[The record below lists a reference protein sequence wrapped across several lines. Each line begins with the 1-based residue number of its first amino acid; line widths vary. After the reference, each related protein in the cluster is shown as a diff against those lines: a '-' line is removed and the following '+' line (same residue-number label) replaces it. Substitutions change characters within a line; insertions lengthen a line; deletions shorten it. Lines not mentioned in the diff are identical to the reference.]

1 MKFLS
6 GKNMENDL
14 SMGAAWMNGKVLPI
28 SQAMIPVNDWGL
40 VRSDITYDVVP
51 VIDGAFFR
59 FDEYLTRFLSSMEDL
74 HLDPG
79 MSKRDIKAALHQMVG
94 KSSLRDS
101 YVAMVCSR
109 GKPKIAGSR
118 DPRDCEN
125 HFFAWCVPYVH
136 IIKPEIVEQGAT
148 AWIAQNAY
156 RIPENS
162 VNPRV
167 KNYHWGDFT
176 QGIFEAKDKNYETV
190 ILLDYDGNV
199 TEGPGF
205 NVFAVKDKVLITPD
219 RGVLAGVSRKTVL
232 EMADHLGINT
242 SIRALGVEEL
252 LEADEVFISSSGGGV
267 IPIIRVNET
276 IFGNGA
282 SGPVSIQL
290 NETYWT
296 WATLEKYRDPINYA
310 L

>member
-1 MKFLS
+1 
-6 GKNMENDL
+6 MENDL
-14 SMGAAWMNGKVLPI
+14 SLGAAWMNGTVIPI
-28 SQAMIPVNDWGL
+28 SQAAIPVNDWGL
-40 VRSDITYDVVP
+40 VHSDITYDVVP

-59 FDEYLTRFLSSMEDL
+59 FDEYLARFLSSMENL

-79 MSKRDIKAALHQMVG
+79 MSKRDIKAALHQMVS
-94 KSSLRDS
+94 KSRLRDS

-118 DPRDCEN
+118 DPRDCGN

-136 IIKPEIVEQGAT
+136 VIRPEVVEQGAT

-232 EMADHLGINT
+232 EMAEHLGINT
-242 SIRALGVEEL
+242 SVRSLSVEEF
-252 LEADEVFISSSGGGV
+252 LEADEVFLSSSGGGV

-282 SGPVSIQL
+282 SGPISVQL
-290 NETYWT
+290 NETYWKWT
-296 WATLEKYRDPINYA
+296 TLEKYRDPIDYS

>member
-1 MKFLS
+1 
-6 GKNMENDL
+6 MENDL
-14 SMGAAWMNGKVLPI
+14 SLGAAWMNGTVIPI
-28 SQAMIPVNDWGL
+28 SQAAIPVNDWGL
-40 VRSDITYDVVP
+40 VHSDITYDVVP

-59 FDEYLTRFLSSMEDL
+59 FDEYLARFLSSMENL

-79 MSKRDIKAALHQMVG
+79 MSKRDIKAALHQMVS
-94 KSSLRDS
+94 KSRLRDS

-118 DPRDCEN
+118 DPRDCDN

-136 IIKPEIVEQGAT
+136 VIKPEVVEQGAT

-205 NVFAVKDKVLITPD
+205 NVFAVKNKVLITPD

-232 EMADHLGINT
+232 EMAEHLGINT
-242 SIRALGVEEL
+242 SVRSLSVEEL
-252 LEADEVFISSSGGGV
+252 LEADEVFLSSSGGGV

-282 SGPVSIQL
+282 SGPISVQL
-290 NETYWT
+290 NETYWAWT
-296 WATLEKYRDPINYA
+296 TLEKYRDPIDYEP
-310 L
+310 

>member
-1 MKFLS
+1 
-6 GKNMENDL
+6 MENDL

-40 VRSDITYDVVP
+40 VHSDITYDVVP

-59 FDEYLTRFLSSMEDL
+59 FDEYLARFLSSMEDL

-79 MSKRDIKAALHQMVG
+79 MSKRDIQEALHQMLS

-118 DPRDCEN
+118 DPRDCDN

-136 IIKPEIVEQGAT
+136 VIKPEIVEQGAT

-176 QGIFEAKDKNYETV
+176 QGIFEAKDNKYETV
-190 ILLDYDGNV
+190 ILLDFDGNV

-205 NVFAVKDKVLITPD
+205 NVFAVKDGVLITPD
-219 RGVLAGVSRKTVL
+219 RGILAGVSRKTVL
-232 EMADHLGINT
+232 EIADHLGIRVV
-242 SIRALGVEEL
+242 IRPVSVDEL
-252 LEADEVFISSSGGGV
+252 LAADEVFLSSSGGGV
-267 IPIIRVNET
+267 IPIVRVNET
-276 IFGNGA
+276 IYGNGVK
-282 SGPVSIQL
+282 GPISVRL
-290 NETYWT
+290 NETYWQWT
-296 WATLEKYRDPINYA
+296 KLEKYRDPINYTVF

>member
-1 MKFLS
+1 
-6 GKNMENDL
+6 MENDL
-14 SMGAAWMNGKVLPI
+14 SLGAAWMNGTIIPI
-28 SQAMIPVNDWGL
+28 SQAAIPVNDWGL
-40 VRSDITYDVVP
+40 VHSDITYDVVP

-59 FDEYLTRFLSSMEDL
+59 FDEYLARFLSSMENL

-79 MSKRDIKAALHQMVG
+79 MSKRDIQAALHQMVG

-118 DPRDCEN
+118 DPRDCDN

-136 IIKPEIVEQGAT
+136 VIKPEVVEQGAT

-232 EMADHLGINT
+232 EMAEHLGINT
-242 SIRALGVEEL
+242 SVRSLSVEEL
-252 LEADEVFISSSGGGV
+252 LEADEVFLSSSGGGV

-282 SGPVSIQL
+282 SGPISVQL
-290 NETYWT
+290 NETYWKWT
-296 WATLEKYRDPINYA
+296 TLEKYRDPISYR

>member
-1 MKFLS
+1 
-6 GKNMENDL
+6 MENDL
-14 SMGAAWMNGKVLPI
+14 SLGAAWMNGTVIPI
-28 SQAMIPVNDWGL
+28 SQAAIPVNDWGL
-40 VRSDITYDVVP
+40 VHSDITYDVVP

-59 FDEYLTRFLSSMEDL
+59 FDEYLARFLSSMENL

-79 MSKRDIKAALHQMVG
+79 MSKRDIKAALHQMVS
-94 KSSLRDS
+94 KSRLRDS

-136 IIKPEIVEQGAT
+136 IIKPEIVKQGAT

-162 VNPRV
+162 VNPLV

-232 EMADHLGINT
+232 EMAEHLGINT
-242 SIRALGVEEL
+242 SVRSLSVEEL
-252 LEADEVFISSSGGGV
+252 LEADEVFLSSSGGGV

-282 SGPVSIQL
+282 SGPISVQL
-290 NETYWT
+290 NETYWAWT
-296 WATLEKYRDPINYA
+296 TLEKYRDPIDYEP
-310 L
+310 

>member
-1 MKFLS
+1 
-6 GKNMENDL
+6 MENDL

-40 VRSDITYDVVP
+40 VHSDITYDVVP

-59 FDEYLTRFLSSMEDL
+59 FDEYLARFLSSMENL

-79 MSKRDIKAALHQMVG
+79 MSKREIKAALHQMVG

-162 VNPRV
+162 VNPLV

-219 RGVLAGVSRKTVL
+219 KGVLAGVSRKTVL
-232 EMADHLGINT
+232 EMAEHLGINT
-242 SIRALGVEEL
+242 SVRSLSVEEL
-252 LEADEVFISSSGGGV
+252 LEADEVFLSSSGGGV

-282 SGPVSIQL
+282 SGPISVQL
-290 NETYWT
+290 NETYWKWT
-296 WATLEKYRDPINYA
+296 TLEKYRDPIDYA

>member
-1 MKFLS
+1 
-6 GKNMENDL
+6 MENDL
-14 SMGAAWMNGKVLPI
+14 SLGAAWMNGTVIPI
-28 SQAMIPVNDWGL
+28 SQAKIPVNDWGL
-40 VRSDITYDVVP
+40 VHSDITYDVVP

-59 FDEYLTRFLSSMEDL
+59 FDEYLARFLSSMENL

-79 MSKRDIKAALHQMVG
+79 MNKRDIQAALHQMVS

-232 EMADHLGINT
+232 EMAEHLGINT
-242 SIRALGVEEL
+242 SVRSLSVEEL
-252 LEADEVFISSSGGGV
+252 LEADEVFLSSSGGGV

-282 SGPVSIQL
+282 SGPISVQL
-290 NETYWT
+290 NETYWKWT
-296 WATLEKYRDPINYA
+296 TLEKYRDPIDYA

>member
-1 MKFLS
+1 
-6 GKNMENDL
+6 MENDL
-14 SMGAAWMNGKVLPI
+14 SLGAAWMNGTVIPM
-28 SQAMIPVNDWGL
+28 SQAKIPVNDWGL
-40 VRSDITYDVVP
+40 VHSDITYDVVP

-59 FDEYLTRFLSSMEDL
+59 FDEYLTRFLSSMENL

-79 MSKRDIKAALHQMVG
+79 MSKRDIEVALHQMVG

-162 VNPRV
+162 VNPLV

-190 ILLDYDGNV
+190 ILLDYDGNI

-205 NVFAVKDKVLITPD
+205 NVFAVKDEVLITPD

-232 EMADHLGINT
+232 EMAEHLGINT
-242 SIRALGVEEL
+242 SVRSLSVEEL
-252 LEADEVFISSSGGGV
+252 LDADEVFLSSSGGGV
-267 IPIIRVNET
+267 IPIIRVNER

-282 SGPVSIQL
+282 SGPISVQL
-290 NETYWT
+290 NETYWKWT
-296 WATLEKYRDPINYA
+296 SLEKYRDPIDYA

>member
-1 MKFLS
+1 
-6 GKNMENDL
+6 MENDL
-14 SMGAAWMNGKVLPI
+14 SLGAAWMNGTVIPI
-28 SQAMIPVNDWGL
+28 SQAAIPVNDWGL
-40 VRSDITYDVVP
+40 VHSDITYDVVP
-51 VIDGAFFR
+51 GIDGAFFR
-59 FDEYLTRFLSSMEDL
+59 FDEYLARFLSSMENL

-79 MSKRDIKAALHQMVG
+79 MSKRDIKAALHQMVS
-94 KSSLRDS
+94 KSRLRDS

-118 DPRDCEN
+118 DPRDCDN

-136 IIKPEIVEQGAT
+136 VIKPEIVEQGAT

-232 EMADHLGINT
+232 EMAEHLGINT
-242 SIRALGVEEL
+242 SVRSLSVEEF
-252 LEADEVFISSSGGGV
+252 LEADEVFLSSSGGGV

-282 SGPVSIQL
+282 SGPISVQL
-290 NETYWT
+290 NETYWAWT
-296 WATLEKYRDPINYA
+296 TLEKYRDPIDYEP
-310 L
+310 

>member
-1 MKFLS
+1 
-6 GKNMENDL
+6 MENDL

-162 VNPRV
+162 VNPLV

-176 QGIFEAKDKNYETV
+176 QGLFEAKDKNYETV

-205 NVFAVKDKVLITPD
+205 NVFAVKDKVLITPN

-232 EMADHLGINT
+232 EMADHLGIKT
-242 SIRALGVEEL
+242 CVRSLSVEEL
-252 LEADEVFISSSGGGV
+252 LEADEVFLSSSGGGV

-282 SGPVSIQL
+282 SGPISVQL
-290 NETYWT
+290 NETYWNWT
-296 WATLEKYRDPINYA
+296 TLEKYRDPIDYA

>member
-1 MKFLS
+1 
-6 GKNMENDL
+6 MEHDL
-14 SMGAAWMNGKVLPI
+14 SLGAAWMNGEIIPI
-28 SQAMIPVNDWGL
+28 SKATISVNDWGL
-40 VRSDITYDVVP
+40 VHSDITYDVVP

-59 FDEYLTRFLSSMEDL
+59 FDEYLARFLSSMEDL

-79 MSKRDIKAALHQMVG
+79 MSKRDIQEALHQMVG
-94 KSSLRDS
+94 KANLRDS

-109 GKPKIAGSR
+109 GKPKISGSR
-118 DPRDCEN
+118 DPRDCKN

-136 IIKPEIVEQGAT
+136 IIKPEVVEQGAT

-232 EMADHLGINT
+232 EMADYLGINT
-242 SIRALGVEEL
+242 SVRSLSVEEL
-252 LEADEVFISSSGGGV
+252 LDADEVFLSSSGGGV

-282 SGPVSIQL
+282 SGPISVRL
-290 NETYWT
+290 NETYWKWT
-296 WATLEKYRDPINYA
+296 TLEKYRDPIDYT

>member
-1 MKFLS
+1 
-6 GKNMENDL
+6 MENDL
-14 SMGAAWMNGKVLPI
+14 SLGAAWMNGTVIPI
-28 SQAMIPVNDWGL
+28 SQAAIPVNDWGL
-40 VRSDITYDVVP
+40 VHSDITYDVVP

-59 FDEYLTRFLSSMEDL
+59 FDEYLARFLSSMENL

-79 MSKRDIKAALHQMVG
+79 MSKRDIKAALHQMVS
-94 KSSLRDS
+94 KSRLRDS

-118 DPRDCEN
+118 DPRDCDN

-136 IIKPEIVEQGAT
+136 VIKPEVVEQGAT

-162 VNPRV
+162 VNPLV

-232 EMADHLGINT
+232 EMAEHLGINT
-242 SIRALGVEEL
+242 SIRSLSVEEL
-252 LEADEVFISSSGGGV
+252 LEADEVFLSSSGGGV

-282 SGPVSIQL
+282 SGPISVQL
-290 NETYWT
+290 NETYWAWT
-296 WATLEKYRDPINYA
+296 TLEKYRDPIDYEP
-310 L
+310 

>member
-6 GKNMENDL
+6 GENMENDL

-118 DPRDCEN
+118 NPRDCEN

-162 VNPRV
+162 VNPLV

-176 QGIFEAKDKNYETV
+176 QGLFEAKDKNYETV

-232 EMADHLGINT
+232 EMADHLGIKT
-242 SIRALGVEEL
+242 CVRSLSVEEL
-252 LEADEVFISSSGGGV
+252 LEADEVFLSSSGGGV

-282 SGPVSIQL
+282 SGPISVQL
-290 NETYWT
+290 NETYWNWT
-296 WATLEKYRDPINYA
+296 TLEKYRDPIDYA

>member
-1 MKFLS
+1 MEHNLS
-6 GKNMENDL
+6 L
-14 SMGAAWMNGKVLPI
+14 GAAWMNGKVLPI
-28 SQAMIPVNDWGL
+28 SQATIPVNDWGL
-40 VRSDITYDVVP
+40 VHSDITYDVVP

-59 FDEYLTRFLSSMEDL
+59 FDEYLARFLSSMENL

-79 MSKRDIKAALHQMVG
+79 MTKLDIQAALHQMVG
-94 KSSLRDS
+94 KANLRDS

-109 GKPKIAGSR
+109 GKPKISGSR

-136 IIKPEIVEQGAT
+136 IIKPEVVEQGAT
-148 AWIAQNAY
+148 AWIAQNVY
-156 RIPENS
+156 RIPDSS

-176 QGIFEAKDKNYETV
+176 QGIFEAKDNNYETV

-232 EMADHLGINT
+232 EMADYLGINT
-242 SIRALGVEEL
+242 SVRSLSVEEL
-252 LEADEVFISSSGGGV
+252 LDADEVFLSSSGGGV

-282 SGPVSIQL
+282 SGPISVRL
-290 NETYWT
+290 NETYWKWT
-296 WATLEKYRDPINYA
+296 TLEKYRDPIDYT

>member
-1 MKFLS
+1 
-6 GKNMENDL
+6 MENDL
-14 SMGAAWMNGKVLPI
+14 SLGAAWMNGTVIPI
-28 SQAMIPVNDWGL
+28 SQATIPVNDWGL
-40 VRSDITYDVVP
+40 VHSDITYDVVP

-59 FDEYLTRFLSSMEDL
+59 FDEYLARFLSSMENL

-79 MSKRDIKAALHQMVG
+79 MSKRDIQAALHQMVS

-118 DPRDCEN
+118 DPRDCDN

-136 IIKPEIVEQGAT
+136 VIKPEVVEQGAT

-232 EMADHLGINT
+232 EMAEHLGINT
-242 SIRALGVEEL
+242 SVRSLSVEEL
-252 LEADEVFISSSGGGV
+252 LEADEVFLSSSGGGV

-282 SGPVSIQL
+282 SGPISIQL
-290 NETYWT
+290 NETYWKWT
-296 WATLEKYRDPINYA
+296 TLEKYRDPIDYT

>member
-1 MKFLS
+1 MEHNLS
-6 GKNMENDL
+6 L
-14 SMGAAWMNGKVLPI
+14 GAAWMNGKVLPI
-28 SQAMIPVNDWGL
+28 SQATIPVNDWGL
-40 VRSDITYDVVP
+40 VHSDITYDVVP

-59 FDEYLTRFLSSMEDL
+59 FDEYLARFLSSMKNL

-79 MSKRDIKAALHQMVG
+79 MTKLDIQAALHQMVG
-94 KSSLRDS
+94 KANLRDS

-109 GKPKIAGSR
+109 GKPKISGSR

-136 IIKPEIVEQGAT
+136 IIKPEVVEKGAT
-148 AWIAQNAY
+148 AWIAQNVY
-156 RIPENS
+156 RIPDSS

-176 QGIFEAKDKNYETV
+176 QGIFEAKDNNYETV

-219 RGVLAGVSRKTVL
+219 KGVLAGVSRKTVL
-232 EMADHLGINT
+232 EMADYLGINT
-242 SIRALGVEEL
+242 SVRSLSLKEL
-252 LEADEVFISSSGGGV
+252 LEADEVFLSSSGGGV

-282 SGPVSIQL
+282 SGPISVRL
-290 NETYWT
+290 NKTYWKWT
-296 WATLEKYRDPINYA
+296 TLEKYRDPIDYT

>member
-1 MKFLS
+1 
-6 GKNMENDL
+6 MENDL
-14 SMGAAWMNGKVLPI
+14 SLGAAWMNGTIIPI
-28 SQAMIPVNDWGL
+28 SQATIPVNDWGL
-40 VRSDITYDVVP
+40 VHSDITYDVVP

-59 FDEYLTRFLSSMEDL
+59 FDEYLARFLSSMEDL

-79 MSKRDIKAALHQMVG
+79 MSKRDIQAALHQMVS
-94 KSSLRDS
+94 KSSLRYS

-136 IIKPEIVEQGAT
+136 IIQPEIVEQGAT

-205 NVFAVKDKVLITPD
+205 NVFAVKDKILITPD

-232 EMADHLGINT
+232 EMAEHLGINT
-242 SIRALGVEEL
+242 SVRSLSVEEL
-252 LEADEVFISSSGGGV
+252 LEADEVFLSSSGGGV

-282 SGPVSIQL
+282 SGPISVQL
-290 NETYWT
+290 NETYWKWT
-296 WATLEKYRDPINYA
+296 TLEKYRDPIDYT

>member
-1 MKFLS
+1 
-6 GKNMENDL
+6 MENDL

-59 FDEYLTRFLSSMEDL
+59 FDEYLTRFLSSMENL

-136 IIKPEIVEQGAT
+136 IIKPEIVKQGAT

-162 VNPRV
+162 VNPLV

-232 EMADHLGINT
+232 EMAEHLGINT
-242 SIRALGVEEL
+242 SVRSLSVEEL
-252 LEADEVFISSSGGGV
+252 LEADEVFLSSSGGGV

-282 SGPVSIQL
+282 SGPISVQL
-290 NETYWT
+290 NETYWKWT
-296 WATLEKYRDPINYA
+296 TLEKYRDPIDYA

>member
-1 MKFLS
+1 
-6 GKNMENDL
+6 MENDL
-14 SMGAAWMNGKVLPI
+14 SLGAAWMNGTVIPI
-28 SQAMIPVNDWGL
+28 SQAAIPVNDWGL
-40 VRSDITYDVVP
+40 VHSDITYDVVP

-59 FDEYLTRFLSSMEDL
+59 FDEYLARFLSSMENL

-79 MSKRDIKAALHQMVG
+79 MSKRDIKAALHQMVS
-94 KSSLRDS
+94 KSRLRDS

-118 DPRDCEN
+118 DPRDCGN

-136 IIKPEIVEQGAT
+136 VIRPEVVEQGAT

-232 EMADHLGINT
+232 EIAEHLGINT
-242 SIRALGVEEL
+242 SVRSLSVEEF
-252 LEADEVFISSSGGGV
+252 LEADEVFLSSSGGGV

-282 SGPVSIQL
+282 SGPISVQL
-290 NETYWT
+290 NETYWAWT
-296 WATLEKYRDPINYA
+296 TLEKYRDPIDYEP
-310 L
+310 

>member
-1 MKFLS
+1 MKH
-6 GKNMENDL
+6 DL
-14 SMGAAWMNGKVLPI
+14 SHGAAWMNGEVIPI
-28 SQAMIPVNDWGL
+28 AQATIPVNDWGL
-40 VRSDITYDVVP
+40 VHSDITYDVVP

-59 FDEYLTRFLSSMEDL
+59 FDEYLARFLSSMENL

-79 MSKRDIKAALHQMVG
+79 MTKLDIQAALHQMVG
-94 KSSLRDS
+94 KSNLRDS

-118 DPRDCEN
+118 DPRDCDN

-136 IIKPEIVEQGAT
+136 VIKPEVVEQGAT

-162 VNPRV
+162 VNPLV

-176 QGIFEAKDKNYETV
+176 QGIFEAKDKDYETV

-232 EMADHLGINT
+232 EMAEHLGINT
-242 SIRALGVEEL
+242 SIRSLRVEEL
-252 LEADEVFISSSGGGV
+252 LEADEVFLSSSGGGV

-282 SGPVSIQL
+282 SGPISVQL
-290 NETYWT
+290 NKTYWT
-296 WATLEKYRDPINYA
+296 WTTLEKYRDPIDYA
-310 L
+310 F

>member
-1 MKFLS
+1 
-6 GKNMENDL
+6 MENDL
-14 SMGAAWMNGKVLPI
+14 SLGAAWMNGTVIPI
-28 SQAMIPVNDWGL
+28 SQAKIPVMDWGL
-40 VRSDITYDVVP
+40 VHSDITYDVVP

-59 FDEYLTRFLSSMEDL
+59 FDKYLARFLSSMENL

-79 MSKRDIKAALHQMVG
+79 MNKRDIQAALHQMVS

-219 RGVLAGVSRKTVL
+219 KGVLAGVSRKTVL
-232 EMADHLGINT
+232 EMAEHLGINT
-242 SIRALGVEEL
+242 SVRSLSVEEL
-252 LEADEVFISSSGGGV
+252 LEADEVFLSSSGGGV

-282 SGPVSIQL
+282 SGPISVQL
-290 NETYWT
+290 NETYWKWT
-296 WATLEKYRDPINYA
+296 TLEKYRDPIDYT

>member
-1 MKFLS
+1 
-6 GKNMENDL
+6 MENDL

-40 VRSDITYDVVP
+40 VHSDITYDVVP

-59 FDEYLTRFLSSMEDL
+59 FDEYLARFLSSMENL
-74 HLDPG
+74 HLDPR

-136 IIKPEIVEQGAT
+136 IIKPEIVKQGAT

-162 VNPRV
+162 VNPLV

-176 QGIFEAKDKNYETV
+176 QGIFEAKDKDYETV

-232 EMADHLGINT
+232 EMAEHLGINT
-242 SIRALGVEEL
+242 SVRSLSVEEL
-252 LEADEVFISSSGGGV
+252 LEADEVFLSSSGGGV

-282 SGPVSIQL
+282 SGPISVQL
-290 NETYWT
+290 NETYWNWT
-296 WATLEKYRDPINYA
+296 TLEKYRDPIDYA

>member
-1 MKFLS
+1 MEHNLS
-6 GKNMENDL
+6 L
-14 SMGAAWMNGKVLPI
+14 GAAWMNGKVLPI
-28 SQAMIPVNDWGL
+28 SQATIPVNDWGL
-40 VRSDITYDVVP
+40 VHSDITYDVVP

-59 FDEYLTRFLSSMEDL
+59 FDEYLARFLSSMENL

-79 MSKRDIKAALHQMVG
+79 MTKLDIQVALHQMVG
-94 KSSLRDS
+94 KANLRDS

-109 GKPKIAGSR
+109 GKPKISGSR

-136 IIKPEIVEQGAT
+136 IIKPEVVEQGAT

-176 QGIFEAKDKNYETV
+176 QGIFEAKDNNYETV

-219 RGVLAGVSRKTVL
+219 KGVLAGVSRKTVL
-232 EMADHLGINT
+232 EMADYLGINT
-242 SIRALGVEEL
+242 SVRSLSVEEL
-252 LEADEVFISSSGGGV
+252 LDADEVFLSSSGGGV

-282 SGPVSIQL
+282 SGPISVRL
-290 NETYWT
+290 NETYWKWT
-296 WATLEKYRDPINYA
+296 TLEKYRDPIDYT

>member
-1 MKFLS
+1 
-6 GKNMENDL
+6 MENDL
-14 SMGAAWMNGKVLPI
+14 SLGAAWMNGTVIPI
-28 SQAMIPVNDWGL
+28 SQAAIPVNDWGL
-40 VRSDITYDVVP
+40 VHSDITYDVVP

-59 FDEYLTRFLSSMEDL
+59 FDEYLARFLSSMENL

-79 MSKRDIKAALHQMVG
+79 MNKRDIKAALHQMVS
-94 KSSLRDS
+94 KSRLRDS

-118 DPRDCEN
+118 DPRDCDN

-136 IIKPEIVEQGAT
+136 VIKPEVVEQGAT

-232 EMADHLGINT
+232 EMAEHLGINT
-242 SIRALGVEEL
+242 SVRSLSVEEL
-252 LEADEVFISSSGGGV
+252 LEADEVFLSSSGGGV

-282 SGPVSIQL
+282 SGPISVQL
-290 NETYWT
+290 NETYWAWT
-296 WATLEKYRDPINYA
+296 TLEKYRDPIDYEP
-310 L
+310 

>member
-79 MSKRDIKAALHQMVG
+79 MSQRDIQAALHLMVSR
-94 KSSLRDS
+94 SSLRDS

-162 VNPRV
+162 VNPLV

-190 ILLDYDGNV
+190 ILLDYDGNI

-232 EMADHLGINT
+232 EMAEHLGINT
-242 SIRALGVEEL
+242 SVRSLSVEEL
-252 LEADEVFISSSGGGV
+252 LEADEVFLSSSGGGV
-267 IPIIRVNET
+267 IPITRVNET

-282 SGPVSIQL
+282 SGPISVQL
-290 NETYWT
+290 NKTYWT
-296 WATLEKYRDPINYA
+296 WTTLEKYRDPIDYA